1 MWKVIVTLPA
11 MLLAT
16 SVAEAMQDALA
27 KPRFFDQKAVDFW
40 GNGSPART
48 GPAAPSESIWA
59 EPIRLPDGRTTT
71 YLPPRPVLEFLE
83 NPTRENARKYLDWQ
97 AERMER
103 MRKAAALLAELQR
116 EKSPKPREGD
126 IVSGAPVTLT
136 YFKKAG

>member
-1 MWKVIVTLPA
+1 MWKVIVPF
-11 MLLAT
+11 LLGS
-16 SVAEAMQDALA
+16 SVGEAKKDAQ
-27 KPRFFDQKAVDFW
+27 PRPQFFTRKAVDFW
-40 GNGSPART
+40 GDGSPART

-71 YLPPRPVLEFLE
+71 YVPPRPVLEFLE

-97 AERMER
+97 AERMEK

-116 EKSPKPREGD
+116 EKSPKPPEGD
-126 IVSGAPVTLT
+126 SVTGMPVTLT